1 MDYFDNIAAL
11 ALGPVNP
18 PSLEE
23 AVAAYKKE
31 GVNQMV
37 KLWKRL
43 VPLFVSYLHMKS

>member
-11 ALGPVNP
+11 ALGSVNP

-37 KLWKRL
+37 TLWKRL
-43 VPLFVSYLHMKS
+43 VPLFVSYLYMKS

>member
-11 ALGPVNP
+11 ALGSINP

-23 AVAAYKKE
+23 AVAAYEKE
-31 GVNQMV
+31 GVTQIV

-43 VPLFVSYLHMKS
+43 VPLVMSYLYIKS

>member
-23 AVAAYKKE
+23 AVAAYEKE
-31 GVNQMV
+31 GVTRMV
-37 KLWKRL
+37 RLWKRL
-43 VPLFVSYLHMKS
+43 VLFFISYLYMKN